1 MSKAANHRL
10 ESLRRF
16 LLGLADL
23 FELLAKTLREFARH
37 LHTPQTQS
45 ERMRQ

>member
-1 MSKAANHRL
+1 MSKATDHRV

-23 FELLAKTLREFARH
+23 FELLVPTFREFARH
-37 LHTPQTQS
+37 LHTPK
-45 ERMRQ
+45 RNRKG